1 MKTNY
6 QPIVVNNA
14 TKMFKVLEEENF
26 FDEFEIKDKQFV
38 FDYFCDFFTE
48 KFIKGEYQ
56 DTDITISFD
65 EMEKCLLEIT
75 IKDTLYSLT
84 KEGIV
89 NVVEDENNEEQFFLT
104 GLGKN
109 IAKKLDN

>member
-26 FDEFEIKDKQFV
+26 FNEFEIKDKQFV

-65 EMEKCLLEIT
+65 EMEKCC
-75 IKDTLYSLT
+75 
-84 KEGIV
+84 
-89 NVVEDENNEEQFFLT
+89 
-104 GLGKN
+104 
-109 IAKKLDN
+109 

>member
-1 MKTNY
+1 MAEAFLKNLIIDA
-6 QPIVVNNA
+6 PANA
-14 TKMFKVLEEENF
+14 IITHTELKQIEN
-26 FDEFEIKDKQFV
+26 KQFV

>member
-1 MKTNY
+1 
-6 QPIVVNNA
+6 
-14 TKMFKVLEEENF
+14 
-26 FDEFEIKDKQFV
+26 
-38 FDYFCDFFTE
+38 
-48 KFIKGEYQ
+48 
-56 DTDITISFD
+56 
-65 EMEKCLLEIT
+65 MEKCLLEIT

-109 IAKKLDN
+109 IAKKLNN